1 MFKNTFL
8 AIFRNKYYIF
18 KLFLYDEMIL
28 YEQIKKLIT
37 ISKCESWQ
45 DENQVSSDRM
55 ETESVVIV
63 SALSA
68 SLSSYSKLSS

>member
-28 YEQIKKLIT
+28 LT
-37 ISKCESWQ
+37 
-45 DENQVSSDRM
+45 
-55 ETESVVIV
+55 
-63 SALSA
+63 
-68 SLSSYSKLSS
+68 